1 MFLAEKSFC
10 EAASG
15 CIILFNES
23 TLTTFQVRF
32 CVLLFDSALNFYQ
45 RSNLMSAR
53 HSTTLTRSD
62 LAELNAF
69 LITEEMRSFTKAAIA
84 LGITTSA
91 LSHTIR
97 NLETRLGIRLLNRT
111 SRTVSPTEAGASLA
125 LRLAMGFKEIA
136 AALEEINRLRD
147 TPVGKLRLN
156 VLSDGA
162 RLIIARHLTRFISKY
177 PEVEL
182 EISVDDRMVDIISEG
197 FDAGIRFGGT
207 VPEDL
212 VAVRLGKELRWVAV
226 ASPRYLYQH
235 TPPAVPE
242 DLRLHECI
250 QLRTGQ
256 GVIYKWEF
264 RKGNDYRVIDV
275 KGQICVSETA
285 LAIELAL
292 SGAGIAYCLEERVR
306 RYLYDGS
313 LRAVLPDW
321 APVEDPMY
329 LYYPGHRQVPQG
341 LKELIEVLR
350 EEIDTDNSIYPE

>member
-1 MFLAEKSFC
+1 MKNFKFAV
-10 EAASG
+10 ASG
-15 CIILFNES
+15 CNVLLNES
-23 TLTTFQVRF
+23 KLTILQERF
-32 CVLLFDSALNFYQ
+32 HSMSFDIALNFNQ
-45 RSNLMSAR
+45 RFNAMSSR
-53 HSTTLTRSD
+53 LSTTLTRSD

-69 LITEEMRSFTKAAIA
+69 LITEKRRSFTKAAIE

-97 NLETRLGIRLLNRT
+97 NLETRLGVRLLNRT
-111 SRTVSPTEAGASLA
+111 SRTVSPTEAGESLA
-125 LRLAMGFKEIA
+125 LRLETGFKEIGD
-136 AALEEINRLRD
+136 ALEEINRMRD
-147 TPVGKLRLN
+147 RPVGKLRLN

-162 RLIIARHLTRFISKY
+162 RLIMARHLPRFISKY

-182 EISVDDRMVDIISEG
+182 EISVDDRMVDIVKEG

-212 VAVRLGKELRWVAV
+212 VAVRLGGELRWVAV

-242 DLRLHECI
+242 DLRLHNCI

-264 RKGNDYRVIDV
+264 RKGEDYRVVDV
-275 KGQICVSETA
+275 RGQLCVSETA
-285 LAIELAL
+285 LAIEMALA
-292 SGAGIAYCLEERVR
+292 GAGIAYCLEDRVR
-306 RYLYDGS
+306 DDIREGR
-313 LRAVLPDW
+313 LRVVLPEW
-321 APVEDPMY
+321 APLEEPMY

-341 LKELIEVLR
+341 LKELIEILR
-350 EEIDTDNSIYPE
+350 EEIELTRAVSA